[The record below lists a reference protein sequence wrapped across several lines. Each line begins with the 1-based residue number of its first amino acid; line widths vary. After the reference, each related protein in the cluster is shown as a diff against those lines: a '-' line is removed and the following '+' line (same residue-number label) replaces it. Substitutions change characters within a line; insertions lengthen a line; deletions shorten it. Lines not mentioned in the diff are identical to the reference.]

1 MKPRTTVPAHGRAS
15 AELLADL
22 EARKARDTDWKR
34 GRVFSLVYHAGDEH
48 SRLLERAHALF
59 ASGNLLNPMAF
70 QSLRGLEAEITQMAA
85 DLMHGGPDTVGA
97 VTSGGTESILV
108 AVAAYRDRARAH
120 KPWIRRPELVL
131 PVTAHPAFDKAA
143 HYFGVKLRKV
153 AVDDDQRADVKAIA
167 RAIGP
172 STIAVVVS
180 APQYAHGVID
190 PVAEVGAVC
199 AKARVPLHVDACVGG
214 FVLPWIERLG
224 RPLPAWDFRVPA
236 VTSISADLH
245 KYAYAGKGASV
256 LLWRSMKD
264 MKHQFFVAADFPGGI
279 YVSPTLIG
287 TRPGGPVAAAWA
299 ALQGLG
305 ADGYQRLTA
314 DALEVA
320 DRVRAEVARI
330 DGLRVIGDSRA
341 TIVAFGAAPG
351 GPDIYTVADRL
362 EARGWSVD
370 RSQMPSAIHLTC
382 TANHRPII
390 DEYVADLRAACAEV
404 RADPSLGRSGSA
416 PMYGMMA
423 KLPVRGMVKQSVK
436 KVMEAMYAPG
446 VVVPDVGA
454 SASDGVVGKVLERF
468 GPQLDRALDT
478 YARVRGALTRRR
490 R

>member
-1 MKPRTTVPAHGRAS
+1 MTRAQIPATGRGTD
-15 AELLADL
+15 ELLADL
-22 EARKARDTDWKR
+22 EARKHADTDWKR

-48 SRLLERAHALF
+48 SRLLERSHALY

-85 DLMHGGPDTVGA
+85 DLFHGGPSTVGA

-108 AVAAYRDRARAH
+108 AVAAYRDRARKR
-120 KPWIRRPELVL
+120 KPWILRPELVL
-131 PVTAHPAFDKAA
+131 PITAHPAFDKAA
-143 HYFGVKLRKV
+143 HYFGVKLKKIP
-153 AVDDDQRADVKAIA
+153 ADADQRADVAA
-167 RAIGP
+167 LAQAIGP
-172 STIAVVVS
+172 STIAVVAS

-190 PVAEVGAVC
+190 PIAEIGAVC
-199 AKARVPLHVDACVGG
+199 AAAKVPLHVDACVGG
-214 FVLPWIERLG
+214 FMLPWIERLG
-224 RPLPAWDFRVPA
+224 RPLPPWDFRVPA

-245 KYAYAGKGASV
+245 KYAYAGKGAST
-256 LLWRSMKD
+256 LMWRSMAD

-287 TRPGGPVAAAWA
+287 TRPGGPIAAAWA
-299 ALQGLG
+299 SLQGLG

-314 DALEVA
+314 AALDAA
-320 DRVRAEVARI
+320 DRVRAAVAAI
-330 DGLRVIGDSRA
+330 DGLRVVGDSHA

-362 EARGWSVD
+362 EARGWSCD
-370 RSQMPSAIHLTC
+370 RSQSPPAIHLTC
-382 TANHRPII
+382 TANHQAII
-390 DEYVADLRAACAEV
+390 DEYLADLRAAVAEV
-404 RADPSLGRSGSA
+404 RADPSLKQSGSA

-423 KLPVRGMVKQSVK
+423 KLPMRGMVKRSVA

-454 SASDGVVGKVLERF
+454 SANDGVVGKVLERY
-468 GPQLDRALDT
+468 GPQLDAALDT
-478 YARVRGALTRRR
+478 LAAVRGKLTRRKR

>member
-1 MKPRTTVPAHGRAS
+1 MSRTTIPERGRAADTLL
-15 AELLADL
+15 AELT
-22 EARKARDTDWKR
+22 ARKAKDTDWRR

-48 SRLLERAHALF
+48 AALLERAHALY

-85 DLMHGGPDTVGA
+85 DLLHGGPDTVGA

-108 AVAAYRDRARAH
+108 AVAAYRDRARKQ
-120 KPWIRRPELVL
+120 KPWIVRPEIVA
-131 PVTAHPAFDKAA
+131 PITVHPAFDKAA
-143 HYFGVKLRKV
+143 HYFGVRLRKV
-153 AVDDDQRADVKAIA
+153 PVDAAHRVDLAALGRALGV
-167 RAIGP
+167 
-172 STIAVVVS
+172 STIAVVAS

-190 PVAEVGAVC
+190 PISDVGALC
-199 AKARVPLHVDACVGG
+199 ARANLPLHVDACVGG
-214 FVLPWIERLG
+214 FVLPWVERLG
-224 RPLPAWDFRVPA
+224 RRLPPWDFRVPA

-256 LLWRSMKD
+256 LLWRSMAD
-264 MKHQFFVAADFPGGI
+264 MRHQFFVAADFPGGI

-287 TRPGGPVAAAWA
+287 TRPGGPIAAAWA

-314 DALEVA
+314 AALDAA
-320 DRVRAEVARI
+320 DRVRAAVATI
-330 DGLRVIGDSRA
+330 PGLTVVGDSHA

-370 RSQMPSAIHLTC
+370 RSQAPPAIHLTC
-382 TANHRPII
+382 TANHQAII
-390 DEYVADLRAACAEV
+390 DDYLADLRAAVDEV
-404 RADPSLGRSGSA
+404 RANPGLKQSGSA

-423 KLPVRGMVKQSVK
+423 KLPMRGMVKRSVA

-446 VVVPDVGA
+446 VVVPDVSA
-454 SASDGVVGKVLERF
+454 SANDGLVGKVLERY
-468 GPQLDRALDT
+468 GPQLDRTLDAL
-478 YARVRGALTRRR
+478 AAVRGALTRRR
-490 R
+490 RS